1 MNKKESNLHNIKNKM
16 TSEQKTTVNVVF
28 GAMVSGQLCTFR
40 MLAWESEWEMRITL
54 KLYGELSVHIE

>member
-28 GAMVSGQLCTFR
+28 GAMVSGQLCTFQ